1 MNVSERVQR
10 FHDVIRL
17 EKEEEQRRKED
28 EDIQKRL
35 DFLKLEEKAREEAI
49 TKIKEILDDSDSEL
63 DTPNVYKVI
72 LSEPF
77 KDKWPYNTYSYLVV
91 MTERIRKVAEAIQ
104 YYDSYEQRRETIHY
118 CNSLINYIIGGSE
131 LNEDRYPWYF
141 DEFRKVDFV
150 PCDITKCSPDEL
162 KKLEKF
168 KEEHKEQIDKA
179 NNIIYIINNS
189 PEKELSKR
197 YMISI
202 FADFREGDG
211 WGRRVYRI
219 PTTAKGA
226 ELLRVFQYMRDRTK
240 IEPLELPDKV
250 IYSIKK
256 IIDGVS
262 R

>member
-1 MNVSERVQR
+1 MSVSERVQR
-10 FHDVIRL
+10 FHDEIRL
-17 EKEEEQRRKED
+17 AKEKKQRKKED

-35 DFLKLEEKAREEAI
+35 NFLKLEEKAREEAI

-63 DTPNVYKVI
+63 DIPNVYKVI

-77 KDKWPYNTYSYLVV
+77 KDKWTYNTYSYLVV

-118 CNSLINYIIGGSE
+118 CNSLINYIIGGSK
-131 LNEDRYPWYF
+131 LNEDHYPCYF
-141 DEFRKVDFV
+141 NEFRKVAFV

-168 KEEHKEQIDKA
+168 KEEHKEEIDKA
-179 NNIIYIINNS
+179 NQIREIINNS

-202 FADFREGDG
+202 FADFEEGDG
-211 WGRRVYRI
+211 WGKRVYRI

-226 ELLRVFQYMRDRTK
+226 ELLKVFKYMRDCTTT
-240 IEPLELPDKV
+240 EPMELKDRVPYL
-250 IYSIKK
+250 INRFIQEL
-256 IIDGVS
+256 
-262 R
+262 